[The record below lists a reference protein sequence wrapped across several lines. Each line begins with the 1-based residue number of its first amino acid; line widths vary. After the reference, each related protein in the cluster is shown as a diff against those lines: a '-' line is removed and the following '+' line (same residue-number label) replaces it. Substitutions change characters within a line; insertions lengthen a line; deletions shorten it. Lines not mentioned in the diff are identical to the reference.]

1 MNEEEKYI
9 QLDKSDTLKLGIRD
23 AEGKP
28 TGEYLEFDLE
38 DIELPLRLQNMIKK
52 VQFIK
57 SDLDKKLL
65 IIEKKQDYKGKNM
78 MSSNEEA
85 QYRAFRDA
93 MRELEKVYNSFLG
106 ENGVKKLLGGGN
118 LQWTSFN
125 KIDKIIEEQIMPKLN
140 FKSLDIK
147 KKIKTMFDKSQEEKS
162 TLE

>member
-1 MNEEEKYI
+1 MKEEEKYI
-9 QLDKSDTLKLGIRD
+9 QLDKSDTLKLGIRNAD
-23 AEGKP
+23 GEP

-38 DIELPLRLQNMIKK
+38 DIELPLKLQNMIEK
-52 VQFIK
+52 VKFIK

-65 IIEKKQDYKGKNM
+65 IIEKKQDYKGKKM
-78 MSSNEEA
+78 MSANEEA

-93 MRELEKVYNSFLG
+93 MRELEKVYNTFLG
-106 ENGVKKLLGGGN
+106 TNGVRKLLGGGN

-125 KIDKIIEEQIMPKLN
+125 KIDKIIEEQIMPHLN

-147 KKIKTMFDKSQEEKS
+147 KKIKTMFDKSKEEKS